1 MALENN
7 PAGVIA
13 WIIINIAFMFMRFK
27 FIHLGYNQG
36 IKLVTSFG
44 SKVALLTECASILG
58 LVVVG
63 SLVSSVVNIKIPM
76 VIKYGEVSMAIQP
89 MLDKILPALVPVLI
103 TFGIYKILKMK
114 KIGITGI
121 ILMVIIFSMF
131 AAYFKILA

>member
-1 MALENN
+1 
-7 PAGVIA
+7 
-13 WIIINIAFMFMRFK
+13 
-27 FIHLGYNQG
+27 
-36 IKLVTSFG
+36 
-44 SKVALLTECASILG
+44 
-58 LVVVG
+58 
-63 SLVSSVVNIKIPM
+63 
-76 VIKYGEVSMAIQP
+76 MAIQP